1 MSSSEEVLDGAT
13 LLAKLLVEF
22 GVNTIFCITG
32 AGNLAIVNAINKH
45 TNIEV
50 VFSHHEQAA
59 VMEAQG
65 YSRVTGKPGV
75 ALVTTGGG
83 VANTITGVLSAQLD
97 SIPVFLISGNESS
110 FHCSNMHNFRA
121 YGVQGFDSVA
131 VLKPITKFATRLT
144 STDEIVSKFT
154 KAWGSMISLR
164 NGPVH
169 FDFPMDLQRAK
180 IGSIYNSE
188 ILKVIP
194 QESPEINGNEIKNL
208 VADLSLSK
216 RPLFYIGNGARNP
229 AARRLIIEF
238 VERYN
243 IPFALSWSAID
254 LFDHNHK
261 LNVGRIGIYGD
272 RHSNLILQQ
281 SDLFVSLG
289 SRLAIPQIG
298 YDKNDF
304 GRNAKKYVIDIDEL
318 ELTKFD
324 GPNWFPIHSG
334 VENFTFDLLD
344 ATKNNFEMAD
354 TSEWLSAVEDIKRE
368 LPLSEQIGDK
378 PDETSGFIHSFDV
391 IDILSECLPAN
402 STIVTDVGAAL
413 LTGHYAFRISE
424 GQRFFTSQGL
434 GEMGFGLPG
443 ALGAYFGD
451 KSRPI
456 ICLNTDGA
464 LMFNLQELEVAK
476 HHKIPLKLF
485 IFNNLGYAMIKI
497 SQTNLFE
504 SNFVGSDVN
513 SGISFPN
520 FADIAKTFGFN
531 YRTISSRFQAEEE
544 IPNILASNHSE
555 LIDVRMDPNQKYFPR
570 LATSKLPDGSLI
582 SPPLED
588 LDPKISLENLE
599 KYLNST
605 PMDASKRARG

>member
-1 MSSSEEVLDGAT
+1 M
-13 LLAKLLVEF
+13 
-22 GVNTIFCITG
+22 
-32 AGNLAIVNAINKH
+32 
-45 TNIEV
+45 
-50 VFSHHEQAA
+50 
-59 VMEAQG
+59 
-65 YSRVTGKPGV
+65 
-75 ALVTTGGG
+75 
-83 VANTITGVLSAQLD
+83 
-97 SIPVFLISGNESS
+97 
-110 FHCSNMHNFRA
+110 
-121 YGVQGFDSVA
+121 
-131 VLKPITKFATRLT
+131 
-144 STDEIVSKFT
+144 
-154 KAWGSMISLR
+154 
-164 NGPVH
+164 
-169 FDFPMDLQRAK
+169 
-180 IGSIYNSE
+180 
-188 ILKVIP
+188 
-194 QESPEINGNEIKNL
+194 
-208 VADLSLSK
+208 
-216 RPLFYIGNGARNP
+216 
-229 AARRLIIEF
+229 
-238 VERYN
+238 
-243 IPFALSWSAID
+243 
-254 LFDHNHK
+254 
-261 LNVGRIGIYGD
+261 
-272 RHSNLILQQ
+272 
-281 SDLFVSLG
+281 
-289 SRLAIPQIG
+289 
-298 YDKNDF
+298 
-304 GRNAKKYVIDIDEL
+304 
-318 ELTKFD
+318 
-324 GPNWFPIHSG
+324 
-334 VENFTFDLLD
+334 
-344 ATKNNFEMAD
+344 
-354 TSEWLSAVEDIKRE
+354 
-368 LPLSEQIGDK
+368 
-378 PDETSGFIHSFDV
+378 
-391 IDILSECLPAN
+391 
-402 STIVTDVGAAL
+402 TDVGAAL